1 MQWTDSVLPAGAVDA
16 GGREGAQGGALG
28 KSVSFG
34 VLGTFPE
41 EGFLSFFSGGNT
53 ISFPTTVLGAL

>member
-1 MQWTDSVLPAGAVDA
+1 MLPAGAVDA

-34 VLGTFPE
+34 VLGPFP
-41 EGFLSFFSGGNT
+41 GVGGVLSFFSGGNT
-53 ISFPTTVLGAL
+53 ISFPTIVLGAL